1 MTRPVS
7 DNQVLPAVE
16 DPSNGKQSANYI
28 KQQEIENVERVQA
41 DNSAITLVSRNES
54 QVDRVE

>member
-1 MTRPVS
+1 
-7 DNQVLPAVE
+7 VLPAVE